1 MKLKNLKYVKTL
13 LEQTFDGLTISQIKT
28 IGAGYD
34 SVAYLVNDEYI
45 FKIKYSTNK
54 KKGYAKEKAIYDFLN
69 KNLKSKI
76 HGNFFPKNHEKTNI

>member
-1 MKLKNLKYVKTL
+1 ML
-13 LEQTFDGLTISQIKT
+13 QILTISEIKK

-45 FKIKYSTNK
+45 FKIKYSENM

-69 KNLKSKI
+69 KNLKYVCL
-76 HGNFFPKNHEKTNI
+76 FFRQNKMTLLL

>member
-1 MKLKNLKYVKTL
+1 MKLKNLKHVKTL
-13 LEQTFDGLTISQIKT
+13 LQQTFEGLAISEIKK

-45 FKIKYSTNK
+45 FKIKYSENM

-69 KNLKSKI
+69 KNLKSEIKA
-76 HGNFFPKNHEKTNI
+76 PKVDYAHITI